1 MDSTYNLY
9 LENADNSLKSSA
21 LRLKNKCLIPL
32 LKCYSEAHHG
42 YYVLFF
48 MLKLTADLSCTR

>member
-48 MLKLTADLSCTR
+48 YVKIDS

>member
-9 LENADNSLKSSA
+9 LENSDNSLKSSA
-21 LRLKNKCLIPL
+21 LRLKNKYLIPL
-32 LKCYSEAHHG
+32 LKCSEAHHG

-48 MLKLTADLSCTR
+48 MSKLTADLSCTR